1 MLDAF
6 TQLLPYVSAEIAVVA
21 FSLTLQNLCILA
33 DSVLHAKCG
42 NQVVCHASPE
52 FFDAYDN
59 IQCEIPIEHQVAAA
73 QAMAARDN
81 IAYAEQSGQ

>member
-6 TQLLPYVSAEIAVVA
+6 SQLLPYVGADIAAAA

-33 DSVLHAKCG
+33 DSVLHSKSG

-52 FFDAYDN
+52 PFDAYDN
-59 IQCEIPIEHQVAAA
+59 TQCEIPIEHQVAAA
-73 QAMAARDN
+73 QAKAARNN
-81 IAYAEQSGQ
+81 I